1 MKKRGGILNSEQ
13 TFRIIE
19 ELDYLHE
26 NINQNIFD
34 LMKDTSKI
42 LKHFKNDL
50 SEYKE
55 IQDNYSKNNN
65 LFKYIED
72 NFFNLEENPSQ
83 MLEEKKKASI
93 NEWICC
99 LTKEIIPL
107 QNQLQKELKSK
118 FKLIDDRCY
127 DCRTKLSSLQELQEK
142 LLIEI
147 IKINKENEQLLLNNK
162 RIKTETLL
170 KEIEYTILVI

>member
-1 MKKRGGILNSEQ
+1 
-13 TFRIIE
+13 
-19 ELDYLHE
+19 
-26 NINQNIFD
+26 
-34 LMKDTSKI
+34 
-42 LKHFKNDL
+42 
-50 SEYKE
+50 
-55 IQDNYSKNNN
+55 
-65 LFKYIED
+65 
-72 NFFNLEENPSQ
+72 

>member
-65 LFKYIED
+65 LFKYI
-72 NFFNLEENPSQ
+72 
-83 MLEEKKKASI
+83 
-93 NEWICC
+93 
-99 LTKEIIPL
+99 
-107 QNQLQKELKSK
+107 
-118 FKLIDDRCY
+118 
-127 DCRTKLSSLQELQEK
+127 
-142 LLIEI
+142 
-147 IKINKENEQLLLNNK
+147 
-162 RIKTETLL
+162 
-170 KEIEYTILVI
+170 